1 MEPGGS
7 AVEFLLA
14 MGSRSVG
21 EVKMAMGEMKHA
33 GPCRAR
39 PCTCTHNGN
48 NVNCCVHP
56 YPRASEYHGMLSYRI
71 SFVRASHLCVCVIE
85 KESYFP
91 FAYTDTESTH
101 TDLKL
106 SSDRYAPY
114 LSM

>member
-1 MEPGGS
+1 MHVHS
-7 AVEFLLA
+7 QWQQRQLLRT
-14 MGSRSVG
+14 SISTCFRIPWHVVISDII
-21 EVKMAMGEMKHA
+21 
-33 GPCRAR
+33 CAR
-39 PCTCTHNGN
+39 I
-48 NVNCCVHP
+48 
-56 YPRASEYHGMLSYRI
+56 A
-71 SFVRASHLCVCVIE
+71 FVCVCVIE

>member
-1 MEPGGS
+1 MLG
-7 AVEFLLA
+7 
-14 MGSRSVG
+14 
-21 EVKMAMGEMKHA
+21 HA
-33 GPCRAR
+33 GHGRAR
-39 PCTCTHNGN
+39 ALTMATTSIAAYIHIHLLPNTMA
-48 NVNCCVHP
+48 CCHIG
-56 YPRASEYHGMLSYRI
+56 YHLCAHRI
-71 SFVRASHLCVCVIE
+71 CVCVIE